1 MASTAAP
8 TIRRTGSLTFSIG
21 IPTFNQADTLAQTL
35 DSLLTQTRLPD
46 EIVVSDHYSTDHT
59 QQVISRY
66 ADRIPK
72 LGIGFRSVQP
82 PPGVNLTGQ
91 FNFTLS
97 SLSGDWITLFSSDDI
112 ARPAYCETLMRG
124 AATKPDAGLPPPVLV
139 RSGWQQIDAQGKVVT
154 TNYLLSATKVQAP
167 PDNLTAQKHGP
178 RVNFSAFAI
187 KREAWIQSGP
197 ILSSIESLA
206 DWVLFLQV
214 TPFGSYVYEHA
225 LTSGY
230 RVGHS
235 GNKFRDRLPMWTRDQ
250 QRVFRDVMP
259 LAAER
264 CGLTDLRWIQ
274 ESNRYNFLR
283 YLARASHEFAP
294 NEREPIVPLFRSWA
308 DSLDSNA
315 GRAPLEAFANG
326 AVVPTSLPLSRRL
339 KNVVRPLL
347 QRFHNV
353 TRRS

>member
-1 MASTAAP
+1 M
-8 TIRRTGSLTFSIG
+8 RRTGNLTLSVG

-66 ADRIPK
+66 ADCIPK

-82 PPGVNLTGQ
+82 PPGANLTGQ

-97 SLSGDWITLFSSDDI
+97 SLSGDWVTLFSSDDI
-112 ARPAYCETLMRG
+112 ALPAYCETLMRG
-124 AATKPDAGLPPPVLV
+124 AATRPGAGHPPPVLV
-139 RSGWQQIDAQGKVVT
+139 RSGWQHIDARDKVIS
-154 TNYLLSATKVQAP
+154 TNYLLSAPKIQAP
-167 PDNLTAQKHGP
+167 PDNLTSQKHGP
-178 RVNFSAFAI
+178 RVNFASFAI

-214 TPFGSYVYEHA
+214 TPFGSYVYQHA
-225 LTSGY
+225 LISGY
-230 RVGHS
+230 RVGHG

-250 QRVFRDVMP
+250 QRVFREVIP

-264 CGLTDLRWIQ
+264 CGLTDLGWIQ
-274 ESNRYNFLR
+274 EANRYNFLR
-283 YLARASHEFAP
+283 YLSRASHEFGP
-294 NEREPIVPLFRSWA
+294 DERELIVPLFRPWA
-308 DSLDSNA
+308 DSLDSSA
-315 GRAPLEAFANG
+315 GSAPLEAFANG
-326 AVVPTSLPLSRRL
+326 AVVPTSLPLSVRL

-347 QRFHNV
+347 QRFHV
-353 TRRS
+353 ITRRS